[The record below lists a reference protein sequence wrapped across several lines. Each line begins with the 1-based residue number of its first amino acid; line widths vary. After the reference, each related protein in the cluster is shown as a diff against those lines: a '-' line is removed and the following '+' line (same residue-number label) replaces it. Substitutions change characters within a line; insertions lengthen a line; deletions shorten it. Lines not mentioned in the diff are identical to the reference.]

1 MILLAFLL
9 FGLGAAD
16 FVGVRI
22 AVLATICSVAIAIGV
37 GVVMAT
43 IAGIDWWWAGSV
55 TAAVVLW
62 RLATAARIRS
72 NLASLVAVSGLAAV
86 AIAVV
91 AAGSSIPEPSGAL
104 VDWYDELPYSA
115 AAGVSFTT
123 FALVVGGALFLIETS
138 NVIVRLALRAEQSA
152 PHTEG
157 SHPSSDPPVAA
168 ETTLHP
174 FGVLGWKRRLTTLQQ
189 DPADDVVK
197 LKGGRFIGPI
207 ERLFLL
213 VLVLVGQFGVMAAV
227 VAAKGIIRFPEIS
240 KDTEGSKAEY
250 FLVGSFTSWALVAAV
265 ALLIGLSGLGS
276 S

>member
-1 MILLAFLL
+1 
-9 FGLGAAD
+9 
-16 FVGVRI
+16 
-22 AVLATICSVAIAIGV
+22 
-37 GVVMAT
+37 MAT
-43 IAGIDWWWAGSV
+43 AAGIDWWWACSV
-55 TAAVVLW
+55 TAAIVLW
-62 RLATAARIRS
+62 RFATSARVRS
-72 NLASLVAVSGLAAV
+72 NFASLVAVSGLVAV
-86 AIAVV
+86 TITVV

-115 AAGVSFTT
+115 AASVSFTT

-138 NVIVRLALRAEQSA
+138 NVIVRLALRAEQAA
-152 PHTEG
+152 PRAEE
-157 SHPSSDPPVAA
+157 SHPSNDPPVVA
-168 ETTLHP
+168 ETPSHP
-174 FGVLGWKRRLTTLQQ
+174 FGMFGWKRRLPALQQ

-197 LKGGRFIGPI
+197 LRGGRFIGPI

-265 ALLIGLSGLGS
+265 GLLIGLNAHGS